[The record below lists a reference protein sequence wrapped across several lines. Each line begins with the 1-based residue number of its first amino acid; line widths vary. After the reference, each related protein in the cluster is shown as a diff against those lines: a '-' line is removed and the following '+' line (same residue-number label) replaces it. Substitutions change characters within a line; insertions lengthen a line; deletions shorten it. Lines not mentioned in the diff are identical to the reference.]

1 MPFVKVVKNKAYFK
15 RFQVKYR
22 RRREGKT
29 DYRARRQMII
39 QDKTKFGAP
48 KYRLVAR
55 LSNKDII
62 TQIVHAKVQG
72 DDVLCAAYS
81 HELPNYG
88 LKVGL
93 TNYAAAYATGLLLA
107 RRTLD
112 KLKIAEK
119 FAGVKDA
126 NGEYVEPREKDDGS
140 EERFPFKAILDI
152 GLARTT
158 TGARIFGVLKG
169 AVDGGINVPHK
180 PNRFPGF
187 NKEKGELNAK
197 VHRAHIFG
205 AHVGDYMKH
214 VKTVKESNP
223 DEPNSQFN
231 NFNKE
236 KITPESLEGLY
247 KKVHAAIRAD
257 PKAKPKKAKTGKKPK
272 AFNTK
277 RLSVAVRKENAKK
290 RVAALRK
297 ELGI

>member
-1 MPFVKVVKNKAYFK
+1 
-15 RFQVKYR
+15 
-22 RRREGKT
+22 
-29 DYRARRQMII
+29 MIL
-39 QDKTKFGAP
+39 QDKTRFGAP

-55 LSNKDII
+55 VTNKDII

-81 HELPNYG
+81 HELKNYG

-107 RRTLD
+107 RRTLAKLNIAD
-112 KLKIAEK
+112 K
-119 FAGVKDA
+119 FPGVKDVD
-126 NGEYVEPREKDDGS
+126 GSYVAPRDKKDDEG
-140 EERFPFKAILDI
+140 EGRFPFKAILDV

-169 AVDGGINVPHK
+169 AVDGGIAIPHK
-180 PNRFPGF
+180 PNRFPGY
-187 NKEKGELNAK
+187 NKEKSELNAK

-205 AHVGDYMKH
+205 THVADYMKH
-214 VKTVKESNP
+214 VKTIKEQNP
-223 DEPNSQFN
+223 DEPNTQFN

-247 KKVHAAIRAD
+247 KKVHAAIKAD
-257 PKAKPKKAKTGKKPK
+257 PKAKPKKAKSDKKPK

-290 RVAALRK
+290 KVAALRK
-297 ELGI
+297 QLGI